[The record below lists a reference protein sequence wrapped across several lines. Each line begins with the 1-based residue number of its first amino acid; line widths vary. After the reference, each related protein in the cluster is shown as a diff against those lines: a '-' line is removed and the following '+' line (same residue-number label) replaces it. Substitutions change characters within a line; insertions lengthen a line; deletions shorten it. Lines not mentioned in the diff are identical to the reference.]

1 MDEDEDEGNSSKVSK
16 VKPSMIAQLFENE
29 DQRIDPIV
37 VGERVL
43 ALFPGVYI
51 MITGAP
57 SPPLLYPS
65 PLSPRSLTRAL
76 SPPHRSRSPRHL
88 GVLPR

>member
-65 PLSPRSLTRAL
+65 PLARLRVLSL
-76 SPPHRSRSPRHL
+76 PPHRSRSPRHL